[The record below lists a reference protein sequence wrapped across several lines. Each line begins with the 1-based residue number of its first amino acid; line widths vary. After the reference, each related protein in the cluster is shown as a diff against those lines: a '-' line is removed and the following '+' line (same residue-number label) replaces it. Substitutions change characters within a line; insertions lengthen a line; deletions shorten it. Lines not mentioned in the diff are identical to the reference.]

1 MSDTP
6 RTDENTMTF
15 EQSFKSL
22 FIDFVD
28 AGFAQQLERE
38 LAAAKAKSEERLT
51 VLADNQYNQDGNCI
65 GCLEPCEC
73 QPCCDWARAMGEGE

>member
-38 LAAAKAKSEERLT
+38 LAAAKA
-51 VLADNQYNQDGNCI
+51 VLRKHEFCATSTEG
-65 GCLEPCEC
+65 EPECPEC
-73 QPCCDWARAMGEGE
+73 QQYCQRHTKDCAWATAMGEEA